1 MTIKRLL
8 VLLVTTT
15 LLLAGTVTVTA
26 ILLYRTAEEVESA
39 QDRRYSSYLLAEE
52 LLRSSE
58 MLTRF
63 SRTYVVTGESRYREY
78 YDLILEIRNGKI
90 KRPDN
95 YGPAY
100 WTMVADSLLPSPAR
114 IPGGVSLDERMQD
127 AGITVKEF
135 ALLRDGQVRSDNL
148 VNTEDQAMDLV
159 SDLVAQGNPEWKT
172 HPAHIKALELLHG
185 RDYHR

>member
-63 SRTYVVTGESRYREY
+63 SR
-78 YDLILEIRNGKI
+78 
-90 KRPDN
+90 
-95 YGPAY
+95 
-100 WTMVADSLLPSPAR
+100 
-114 IPGGVSLDERMQD
+114 
-127 AGITVKEF
+127 
-135 ALLRDGQVRSDNL
+135 
-148 VNTEDQAMDLV
+148 
-159 SDLVAQGNPEWKT
+159 
-172 HPAHIKALELLHG
+172 
-185 RDYHR
+185 